1 MIIVIY
7 YKQERQRLQKE
18 ISILEKELA
27 LLPNYDDFYPTI
39 PFYKFKKRKQTF
51 KEYEKYWNLRKKL
64 FELRDMLKEIS
75 RDLSPDEFKILVR
88 EGKIVLT
95 EEDKTILYNS
105 SDFKSLSELCLV
117 HKCDYMPYNNE
128 IKSALSSGGESIRSF
143 KIGSESY
150 DYTHKEQRYTVH
162 FAVNG
167 EVGSHDMGNWDI
179 RRYAIIIP
187 FECLVN
193 NLVSACSCDSFVRD
207 KAPLNE
213 ECYILCPKDEVEKV
227 RKNNNLVNIIPYEGN
242 NVSGFANAVIS
253 FLGYKCEKISN
264 HEWIGADQYLYEA
277 LMRPQKI
284 SMLEH
289 MSTKDYSYETIKGS
303 YNHIL
308 EIYSRLLMPD
318 VEINL
323 NLLESMQKEPYGD
336 NVYSNL
342 RFYISE
348 IIASFNIF
356 NSTFNRDQTIL
367 FLIKLLNDLAIIN
380 FNFSF
385 ETDFGVLKSKYFVN
399 YYDPIEPF
407 INDVLKALFKS
418 VIEKPKKNDNNYSE
432 EKIKN
437 L

>member
-1 MIIVIY
+1 VIY

-253 FLGYKCEKISN
+253 FLGYKCEKITN
-264 HEWIGADQYLYEA
+264 HGWVSDDEYLYNA
-277 LMRPQKI
+277 LMRNKNLNI
-284 SMLEH
+284 LEH
-289 MSTKDYSYETIKGS
+289 MSTEDYSDDLMKNS

-318 VEINL
+318 IEIDLSDKAKASRNL
-323 NLLESMQKEPYGD
+323 KDEDDNQLQK
-336 NVYSNL
+336 
-342 RFYISE
+342 
-348 IIASFNIF
+348 
-356 NSTFNRDQTIL
+356 
-367 FLIKLLNDLAIIN
+367 AI
-380 FNFSF
+380 
-385 ETDFGVLKSKYFVN
+385 EVVKSKN
-399 YYDPIEPF
+399 
-407 INDVLKALFKS
+407 
-418 VIEKPKKNDNNYSE
+418 
-432 EKIKN
+432 
-437 L
+437 